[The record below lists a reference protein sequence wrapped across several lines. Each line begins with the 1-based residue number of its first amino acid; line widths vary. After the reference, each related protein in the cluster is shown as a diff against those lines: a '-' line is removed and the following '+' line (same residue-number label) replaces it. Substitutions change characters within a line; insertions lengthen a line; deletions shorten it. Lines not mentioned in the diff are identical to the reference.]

1 MNKLYYL
8 ETRPGCVQKVIDVL
22 KSHGLSTGAIETH
35 YIGYQRGMHGELI
48 MWTDGYFAPAFVHK
62 AQENI
67 IKSCGIKV
75 EY

>member
-1 MNKLYYL
+1 MGKLFYL

-22 KSHGLSTGAIETH
+22 QSKGLCTGAIETH

-48 MWTDGYFAPAFVHK
+48 MWTDNYVFPAFVHK

-67 IKSCGIKV
+67 ITRCGIKV

>member
-1 MNKLYYL
+1 MSNLYYL
-8 ETRPGCVQKVIDVL
+8 ETRSWCVQKVIDVL
-22 KSHGLSTGAIETH
+22 KSKGLSTGAIETN

-48 MWTDGYFAPAFVHK
+48 MWTDDYVFPAFVHR

-67 IKSCGIKV
+67 IKRCGIKV